1 MSDPS
6 RTGMIARDFPIESAS
21 DGSSHAACVGR
32 FMSPCVADVSQTC
45 LVSVTCRG
53 KFVAFRMTVR
63 RSISWMGLR
72 VQVGIH

>member
-6 RTGMIARDFPIESAS
+6 RTGMIARDFPDRIRFGWFLAR
-21 DGSSHAACVGR
+21 GVGR
-32 FMSPCVADVSQTC
+32 
-45 LVSVTCRG
+45 RG
-53 KFVAFRMTVR
+53 KFVAFRIR